1 MLEKGA
7 ARIDGVCTV
16 CAVCTVCTV
25 CTVCAVCTVCTVC
38 NVCAVCMYCV
48 SYVCML
54 NVLCVLCVDCVY
66 CTSIGMPASPHAL
79 FYLTVDKSLSSGAS
93 GPHSTSLSPTL
104 DDWDPIKNHFFT
116 QSSDFH
122 RVLQADEEKVF
133 QICRNFNSRHGCR
146 YGNRCRFL
154 HAPMGLS
161 SERRTWETTSH
172 DIHMMPLL
180 PKPKSWVAVEVI
192 TVINPCLFYVHF
204 PAGPASLLS
213 TTKPLEG

>member
-1 MLEKGA
+1 M
-7 ARIDGVCTV
+7 VCV
-16 CAVCTVCTV
+16 LCAMCVLYVLCVLMSCVYCVLCVLCTVCTV
-25 CTVCAVCTVCTVC
+25 
-38 NVCAVCMYCV
+38 YCV
-48 SYVCML
+48 YSVQCVC
-54 NVLCVLCVDCVY
+54 CVY
-66 CTSIGMPASPHAL
+66 VPCGMPASPHAL

-93 GPHSTSLSPTL
+93 GPHSSSLSPTL
-104 DDWDPIKNHFFT
+104 DDWDPIKNHFFI

-161 SERRTWETTSH
+161 LERRTWETTSH